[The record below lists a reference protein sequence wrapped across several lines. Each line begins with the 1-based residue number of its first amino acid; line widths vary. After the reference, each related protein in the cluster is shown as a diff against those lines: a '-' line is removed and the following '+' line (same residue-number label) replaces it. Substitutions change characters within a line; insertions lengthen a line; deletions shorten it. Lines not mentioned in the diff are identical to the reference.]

1 MSPVVTCSA
10 EPLYYYGVYYV
21 YILQC
26 RDKSLYTGITNDLR
40 RRLEEHKRGI
50 ASAYTRSHGADRIM
64 YKEKIGERGAAL
76 RREAELKKWPRARK
90 MELIRRSRGKKV

>member
-1 MSPVVTCSA
+1 M
-10 EPLYYYGVYYV
+10 YYV

-26 RDKSLYTGITNDLR
+26 GDTSLYTGITNDLR

-76 RREAELKKWPRARK
+76 RREAEIKKLSRQK
-90 MELIRRSRGKKV
+90 KIDLIRRARGKKA